1 MFSIKKWL
9 AKGLSTNKLDNLLE
23 CKLQVKSND
32 DEIKN
37 LQNAIS
43 ELEKEIEKRE
53 EKNKKLEK
61 EMLGCLDVLFEK
73 ENVEIGGAEII
84 NKADKVDDEVKNE
97 ENIIEDKSY
106 VNELDDVW
114 TTSRE
119 ENEISIHLPEMVTNE
134 WVPQNE
140 TLPIEKNEEASV
152 PTIRKRT
159 IWKIDEN
166 KNVSVNDMFQK
177 VERTPEEDR
186 EILANILNWKW

>member
-1 MFSIKKWL
+1 
-9 AKGLSTNKLDNLLE
+9 
-23 CKLQVKSND
+23 
-32 DEIKN
+32 
-37 LQNAIS
+37 
-43 ELEKEIEKRE
+43 
-53 EKNKKLEK
+53 
-61 EMLGCLDVLFEK
+61 
-73 ENVEIGGAEII
+73 
-84 NKADKVDDEVKNE
+84 
-97 ENIIEDKSY
+97 
-106 VNELDDVW
+106 
-114 TTSRE
+114 
-119 ENEISIHLPEMVTNE
+119 MVTNE

>member
-106 VNELDDVW
+106 VNELDDV
-114 TTSRE
+114 
-119 ENEISIHLPEMVTNE
+119 
-134 WVPQNE
+134 
-140 TLPIEKNEEASV
+140 
-152 PTIRKRT
+152 
-159 IWKIDEN
+159 
-166 KNVSVNDMFQK
+166 
-177 VERTPEEDR
+177 
-186 EILANILNWKW
+186 